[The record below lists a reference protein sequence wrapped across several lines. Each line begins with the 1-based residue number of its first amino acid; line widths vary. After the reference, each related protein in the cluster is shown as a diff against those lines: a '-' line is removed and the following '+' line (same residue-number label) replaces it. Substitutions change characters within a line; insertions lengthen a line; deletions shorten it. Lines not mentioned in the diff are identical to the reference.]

1 MHETEVVF
9 GDPEL
14 NDDKIKAAALE
25 GFDIYE
31 EDDVKDDVEE
41 VEQKELIGDAEL
53 LTPTQRD
60 SLYKLDEAGKYAVLK
75 IKRVSLSFSGVEDEM
90 LGCSA
95 HPMAKTEKYRTL
107 FGSTTPKVKDY
118 FLVDSKDPSSVMQI
132 DLCGGV
138 FGLPEFAKAPP
149 VHTFASI
156 LEAELKEVTL
166 NVDVVPIINEALERR
181 MYHFTMS
188 ERKISSLSL
197 ADSYKIVRFVG
208 HGILNRAKEGAKRA
222 AKSAAL
228 AAGFQNPVEIDDL
241 DPDGKII
248 QELCGRKQT
257 VRDLFQKFSNMEAK
271 LSEHFKREV
280 VVGLCHNDLHGGN
293 LLVDSQGL
301 VWLIDFATVEAG
313 KHVLMDLSKFLSAC
327 AFMYLQDS
335 VNEEHVQSI
344 AKILCMTPDA
354 TTDLP
359 VALMDAV
366 REDPV
371 AKLFFQI
378 LVRIR
383 HSMCLFESGPGSPRN
398 DGTPFAIALFAWSAR
413 MQSYSE
419 PSLHQKT
426 RALYFAI
433 AGVQRL
439 LRQMGE
445 DIGPTASTW
454 VQAALDMW
462 EGQKGRRLSTS
473 VATERIAVPAYEFEL
488 EFQTYCAQAGASE
501 AWTTDILTR
510 EKVNV
515 MESCTELSI
524 KFLGSL
530 KTRLVLLPEK
540 AKILWKKLAKVYKTF
555 APDLLHLEHFCGRT
569 VVLGDGGTGKSVL
582 TKQLLA
588 EVAQMEVAY
597 IHQHSAERKKTAD
610 GDNGKGTPREVLV
623 PLRVPLVDIMRQ
635 MEEDPTLLPEP
646 DALSDPLATWM
657 TRKYGADSSLAQ
669 LIVQVRQSQETDDEE
684 GSSEEGADV
693 LGLFVLLDGLDE
705 AAVLR
710 TTILSYLAALLAVE
724 PCSFPLLTSRPGIVG
739 FAEQESLATMGF
751 VACLMSSLSQKASRE
766 LAASIMKRSRES
778 EARMQKVVD
787 TVADPV
793 YAGLAGNPLC
803 LTLLVHVLRKTEETD
818 KAAKVLTKTAM
829 YQQAL
834 KLMLHVADAAKFMSR
849 DGQADMETI
858 RQLEAL
864 KGPKARQLFQAIAWQ
879 ETCMRQRTFTLA
891 EAEAISSDKDTFEAF
906 RSSIFSGRLPAFT
919 VMEGAAGKQIQLAH
933 LSFQELL
940 AAEFATA
947 VLQHSHKTCRVAPY
961 WNFLSSSSVSCQS
974 RDRLAEQWWLTV
986 WINVSE
992 MLGEDCFQAW
1002 CKEVGSDE
1010 RALLKTGRICLHP
1023 NQMYFAGDDAYPQ
1036 ASVPHLVKSYRVTW
1050 IDSRAKLL
1058 KMEETKLKKQRNMIG
1073 MERKGETAS
1082 MLSELMPLEAAHW
1095 ICEGVGTL
1103 ACFAVDHKQWSL
1115 VKALLAAG
1123 MHHCVCAAHCESVQT
1138 LCLRNP
1144 DWTGVHLLD
1153 DIKADINFP
1162 EPDCMDAHVLRM
1174 AVRYEHEEAIRVQ
1187 TPSPAAIQLADSK
1200 ADFAPSLQKACA
1212 GSLELELGELDLELM
1227 HPDTGITLLMCAAA
1241 GGCPDLV
1248 AALLKGRAN
1257 VKSRSS
1263 ENCTALHFALDC
1275 AWGEPANACVRLL
1288 LESRADPNAKCGVT
1302 TTSRNCGI
1310 GTGFMAG
1317 CMPAMASDM
1326 TKLDLLLE
1334 HGYDVTMTSDYG
1346 LSLLF
1351 WACLASS
1358 KNPNCAAMIQRLLD
1372 LKCSFMERLD
1382 TSANTRASNQE
1393 PFGIGLNRN
1402 LYRSKST
1409 TLFTF
1414 LASGRFHLNDT
1425 VLQNLLECYDLNNRE
1440 LVQERKGA
1448 VAVTVY
1454 RIPAWDAIQQS
1465 PALYVD
1471 DTRWVEHALA
1481 KGLDLTVDWIR
1492 IETNCLISHLM
1503 ESTHLSI
1510 MLSLA
1515 FLTEL
1520 PAPGSYFVV
1529 FSHVLKDLPD
1539 NKKDWPFE
1547 IKHFDKYVRRLGSK
1561 TMKNAWSDWLT
1572 ARRSKARLTEEE

>member
-1 MHETEVVF
+1 VVF

-75 IKRVSLSFSGVEDEM
+75 IKRVSLSFSGASVFFLTPLRDGRPMPASVLKFDSKECVEDE
-90 LGCSA
+90 
-95 HPMAKTEKYRTL
+95 MAKTEKYRTL

-454 VQAALDMW
+454 VQEFQRETVAVVEPNMLSRQAALDMW
-462 EGQKGRRLSTS
+462 EGQKGLLFQLM
-473 VATERIAVPAYEFEL
+473 FEL

-524 KFLGSL
+524 KFIGSL

-588 EVAQMEVAY
+588 EVAQME
-597 IHQHSAERKKTAD
+597 
-610 GDNGKGTPREVLV
+610 
-623 PLRVPLVDIMRQ
+623 
-635 MEEDPTLLPEP
+635 
-646 DALSDPLATWM
+646 
-657 TRKYGADSSLAQ
+657 
-669 LIVQVRQSQETDDEE
+669 
-684 GSSEEGADV
+684 
-693 LGLFVLLDGLDE
+693 
-705 AAVLR
+705 
-710 TTILSYLAALLAVE
+710 
-724 PCSFPLLTSRPGIVG
+724 
-739 FAEQESLATMGF
+739 
-751 VACLMSSLSQKASRE
+751 
-766 LAASIMKRSRES
+766 
-778 EARMQKVVD
+778 
-787 TVADPV
+787 
-793 YAGLAGNPLC
+793 
-803 LTLLVHVLRKTEETD
+803 
-818 KAAKVLTKTAM
+818 
-829 YQQAL
+829 
-834 KLMLHVADAAKFMSR
+834 
-849 DGQADMETI
+849 
-858 RQLEAL
+858 
-864 KGPKARQLFQAIAWQ
+864 
-879 ETCMRQRTFTLA
+879 
-891 EAEAISSDKDTFEAF
+891 
-906 RSSIFSGRLPAFT
+906 
-919 VMEGAAGKQIQLAH
+919 
-933 LSFQELL
+933 
-940 AAEFATA
+940 
-947 VLQHSHKTCRVAPY
+947 
-961 WNFLSSSSVSCQS
+961 
-974 RDRLAEQWWLTV
+974 
-986 WINVSE
+986 
-992 MLGEDCFQAW
+992 
-1002 CKEVGSDE
+1002 
-1010 RALLKTGRICLHP
+1010 
-1023 NQMYFAGDDAYPQ
+1023 
-1036 ASVPHLVKSYRVTW
+1036 
-1050 IDSRAKLL
+1050 
-1058 KMEETKLKKQRNMIG
+1058 
-1073 MERKGETAS
+1073 
-1082 MLSELMPLEAAHW
+1082 
-1095 ICEGVGTL
+1095 
-1103 ACFAVDHKQWSL
+1103 
-1115 VKALLAAG
+1115 
-1123 MHHCVCAAHCESVQT
+1123 
-1138 LCLRNP
+1138 
-1144 DWTGVHLLD
+1144 
-1153 DIKADINFP
+1153 
-1162 EPDCMDAHVLRM
+1162 
-1174 AVRYEHEEAIRVQ
+1174 
-1187 TPSPAAIQLADSK
+1187 
-1200 ADFAPSLQKACA
+1200 
-1212 GSLELELGELDLELM
+1212 
-1227 HPDTGITLLMCAAA
+1227 
-1241 GGCPDLV
+1241 
-1248 AALLKGRAN
+1248 
-1257 VKSRSS
+1257 
-1263 ENCTALHFALDC
+1263 
-1275 AWGEPANACVRLL
+1275 
-1288 LESRADPNAKCGVT
+1288 
-1302 TTSRNCGI
+1302 
-1310 GTGFMAG
+1310 
-1317 CMPAMASDM
+1317 
-1326 TKLDLLLE
+1326 
-1334 HGYDVTMTSDYG
+1334 
-1346 LSLLF
+1346 
-1351 WACLASS
+1351 
-1358 KNPNCAAMIQRLLD
+1358 
-1372 LKCSFMERLD
+1372 
-1382 TSANTRASNQE
+1382 
-1393 PFGIGLNRN
+1393 
-1402 LYRSKST
+1402 
-1409 TLFTF
+1409 
-1414 LASGRFHLNDT
+1414 
-1425 VLQNLLECYDLNNRE
+1425 
-1440 LVQERKGA
+1440 
-1448 VAVTVY
+1448 
-1454 RIPAWDAIQQS
+1454 
-1465 PALYVD
+1465 
-1471 DTRWVEHALA
+1471 
-1481 KGLDLTVDWIR
+1481 
-1492 IETNCLISHLM
+1492 
-1503 ESTHLSI
+1503 
-1510 MLSLA
+1510 
-1515 FLTEL
+1515 
-1520 PAPGSYFVV
+1520 
-1529 FSHVLKDLPD
+1529 
-1539 NKKDWPFE
+1539 
-1547 IKHFDKYVRRLGSK
+1547 
-1561 TMKNAWSDWLT
+1561 
-1572 ARRSKARLTEEE
+1572 